1 MPDLVAEIQ
10 QIRANN
16 NKLWMDLLR
25 VALESSPGRAKA
37 ILKQINANDRLI
49 SNALGRLADE

>member
-1 MPDLVAEIQ
+1 
-10 QIRANN
+10 
-16 NKLWMDLLR
+16 MDLLR